1 MKYFKK
7 YIRLSILSLLL
18 AACGSSSNAEVG
30 SSTGGE
36 PAENPQDVAASD
48 LLYFTGVE
56 KSPKGELGPCYLE
69 LDYTD
74 DLSQVTVR
82 AVAPHPHESTAAAI
96 VNLAMGPMVA
106 TYNSSAKIYRFQD
119 NTDAAAVKDM
129 VLYVEPQQNPSKYG
143 ALILHGNHH
152 DPLFCEA
159 VVPVTEPA
167 ALNNI
172 KTIFDNFDSIKQ
184 QNP

>member
-1 MKYFKK
+1 MKCFKK
-7 YIRLSILSLLL
+7 YLRLSILSLFF
-18 AACGSSSNAEVG
+18 AACSSSSNAEVQG
-30 SSTGGE
+30 DSSG
-36 PAENPQDVAASD
+36 PANIPQDVAVSD

-56 KSPKGELGPCYLE
+56 KSPLGELGPCYLE

-82 AVAPHPHESTAAAI
+82 AVAPHPHASTPSAI

-106 TYNSSAKIYRFQD
+106 KYNSSSKFYRFQD
-119 NTDAAAVKDM
+119 SSDAAPVKDM

-159 VVPVTEPA
+159 VVPVSDPA
-167 ALNNI
+167 VLNDV